1 MAAQVRTIMAEVEAG
16 FRAGTASVV
25 AALEQAA
32 TNIRAAGAGAGAG
45 GGNGPLTV
53 PLNTG
58 PTMQGD

>member
-1 MAAQVRTIMAEVEAG
+1 MI
-16 FRAGTASVV
+16 

-32 TNIRAAGAGAGAG
+32 TNIRAAGAGG
-45 GGNGPLTV
+45 GGGGGPLTV